1 MGNTGDHI
9 RGFAHRMTYEEYE
22 ELEDTVTEMFRHK
35 KEGDSVEK
43 LASSPFVKIIKIR
56 DLYTMPT
63 TKETRCTFREKTRRS

>member
-35 KEGDSVEK
+35 KEGILSK
-43 LASSPFVKIIKIR
+43 GLIRPF
-56 DLYTMPT
+56 
-63 TKETRCTFREKTRRS
+63 

>member
-35 KEGDSVEK
+35 KEGDSVEGFDPSFLNGAAGLLPPVQISP
-43 LASSPFVKIIKIR
+43 LAGLP
-56 DLYTMPT
+56 
-63 TKETRCTFREKTRRS
+63 RR